1 MKQGIIICCILSVL
15 VIAIVITGMILGPK
29 SLGNI
34 RQHFSEPVSS
44 RSTFSFSAEAGER
57 IKFSFSSEIEEGT
70 LDILL
75 YDSDGNVIHAL
86 DQAKE
91 LEEWFILDQAGE
103 YILAAEYCNFIGDF
117 KIAVYAK

>member
-1 MKQGIIICCILSVL
+1 MKRGIIICCSLSVL
-15 VIAIVITGMILGPK
+15 VIAIVITGMIMRPE

-34 RQHFSEPVSS
+34 RQRFSEPASS

-57 IKFSFSSEIEEGT
+57 IKFSFSSEIKEGT

-75 YDSDGNVIHAL
+75 YDSDGNVIHTL

-91 LEEWFILDQAGE
+91 LEEWFILEQAGE
-103 YILAAEYCNFIGDF
+103 YILAAEYSNFIGNF
-117 KIAVYAK
+117 KIAVYTK